1 MLELVAQRC
10 SNKEIAAR
18 LVISEYTVKNHLRN
32 ILSKLHL
39 RSRAE
44 FTTFFD
50 GLELVEPGIVYLP
63 EWHPEE
69 IESRATKKLANDPAF
84 VGHLCGL
91 GRKP

>member
-1 MLELVAQRC
+1 MKQY
-10 SNKEIAAR
+10 NK
-18 LVISEYTVKNHLRN
+18 SSTP
-32 ILSKLHL
+32 LHL

-44 FTTFFD
+44 FTSFFE

-69 IESRATKKLANDPAF
+69 IESRATRKLANDPAF

>member
-1 MLELVAQRC
+1 MPESEDGTPKPGHFLPGGSAEP
-10 SNKEIAAR
+10 AAGTR
-18 LVISEYTVKNHLRN
+18 PLT
-32 ILSKLHL
+32 L

-44 FTTFFD
+44 FTSFFE

-69 IESRATKKLANDPAF
+69 IESKATKKLANDPAF